1 MSRETLRARIAAATE
16 GPWSWDDDPDLT
28 QDSVWADDGDIV
40 ASTYGSTAKGSTDAD
55 DARFIANA
63 RQDIPALL
71 AVADA
76 AAIYRDGLGS
86 LLWVANNIHNHKTDT
101 FRDFMESAL
110 QDWRKGYAGIAQALA
125 ALEALP

>member
-1 MSRETLRARIAAATE
+1 MSRDSIRARIAAATE

-76 AAIYRDGLGS
+76 AADLIAAGC
-86 LLWVANNIHNHKTDT
+86 WNHADH
-101 FRDFMESAL
+101 SAE
-110 QDWRKGYAGIAQALA
+110 RCRAGRLREALA

>member
-1 MSRETLRARIAAATE
+1 MSRDSIRARIAAATE

-28 QDSVWADDGDIV
+28 QDSVWANDGDIV

-71 AVADA
+71 RLADA
-76 AAIYRDGLGS
+76 AELFLDAFEDRLTPTGPTPPPLYAVR
-86 LLWVANNIHNHKTDT
+86 VAL
-101 FRDFMESAL
+101 RA
-110 QDWRKGYAGIAQALA
+110 ALA
-125 ALEALP
+125 DLEALP

>member
-1 MSRETLRARIAAATE
+1 MSRDSIRARLAAATE

-28 QDSVWADDGDIV
+28 QDSVWANDGDIV

-71 AVADA
+71 KALDLAEKALDHA
-76 AAIYRDGLGS
+76 EHYECDFAWCRE
-86 LLWVANNIHNHKTDT
+86 
-101 FRDFMESAL
+101 FRD
-110 QDWRKGYAGIAQALA
+110 ALA
-125 ALEALP
+125 DLEALP